1 MPSGQAVKK
10 ARCAIFSTE
19 TGVTCACSAAGEP
32 CKGTLLCKASEPTAH
47 VAGFGLQSE
56 GTEECARAA
65 WQRNV
70 VMLFRPKAGIAWP
83 CGALGE
89 AQSEPKE
96 STETSHGHGRL
107 RLRPSDTSQ
116 GGGYR
121 QSGRAGKF
129 FPPGKAAHLPPKAA
143 FSGRSGCILSLIYA
157 MSVVYQ
163 ML

>member
-116 GGGYR
+116 GGVIDSLAGR
-121 QSGRAGKF
+121 ESFSHPAKRRIFPQKQPFRAG
-129 FPPGKAAHLPPKAA
+129 LAA
-143 FSGRSGCILSLIYA
+143 FSL
-157 MSVVYQ
+157 
-163 ML
+163 